1 MSELTKEQQEF
12 FEKEEKR
19 LETFFENPIYE
30 SFKIRYVK
38 KPEKADVF
46 ISKNHNIFDYLAIG
60 FICLNKQL
68 KGYTE
73 RVVYVGHK
81 KYDNIDVIKLMDNIY
96 PLNGGGKRVPGTA
109 LSELIDQIA
118 DVAERYYKN
127 PRVCSR
133 MSGLIFAPHLT
144 CVSMGYYED
153 PDMLLE
159 FENFDDTIYAQ
170 QLAFNNL
177 KKHIISS
184 NLGAIYAML
193 YGD

>member
-1 MSELTKEQQEF
+1 MGELTKEQQEF

-19 LETFFENPIYE
+19 LEAFFETPMYE
-30 SFKIRYVK
+30 SFKIQYVK
-38 KPEKADVF
+38 KPEKADVL
-46 ISKNHNIFDYLAIG
+46 ISNNHNIFDYLAIG

-68 KGYTE
+68 KGNPE

-81 KYDNIDVIKLMDNIY
+81 KYDNIDVIKLMDKIY
-96 PLNGGGKRVPGTA
+96 PISGGGKRVPGTA

-127 PRVCSR
+127 PKVYSR
-133 MSGLIFAPHLT
+133 MSGLIFAPHIT
-144 CVSMGYYED
+144 CVAMGYYED
-153 PDMLLE
+153 PDMSLE

-184 NLGAIYAML
+184 SLGAIYAML